1 MSKRSKNMNYDLD
14 NEDILQARLRN
25 LEMDLEILENN
36 QKRLEEGRAQIILKL
51 ISTRET
57 LLSLQEQDE

>member
-1 MSKRSKNMNYDLD
+1 MDYDLD
-14 NEDILQARLRN
+14 KEDILQARLRN
-25 LEMDLEILENN
+25 LEMDLEMLENN
-36 QKRLEEGRAQIILKL
+36 QKRLEAGRAQIILKL

>member
-1 MSKRSKNMNYDLD
+1 MSSDLD
-14 NEDILQARLRN
+14 KEAVLQTRLRN
-25 LEMDLEILENN
+25 LEMDLEMLENN

>member
-1 MSKRSKNMNYDLD
+1 MSGELD
-14 NEDILQARLRN
+14 KEAVLQTRLRN
-25 LEMDLEILENN
+25 LEMDLEMLENN

>member
-1 MSKRSKNMNYDLD
+1 MSGDLD
-14 NEDILQARLRN
+14 KEAVLQTRLRN
-25 LEMDLEILENN
+25 LEMDLEMLENN

>member
-1 MSKRSKNMNYDLD
+1 MDYDLD
-14 NEDILQARLRN
+14 KEDILQARLRN
-25 LEMDLEILENN
+25 LEMDLEMLENN